1 MKKKLTIQQRLILP
15 IILLGIV
22 ALISNALSVIGI
34 NNVNFNAAEIVD
46 NDMVGLEIL
55 QNIRH
60 TTTNIH
66 KMALSHIVATDYN
79 TMIAVVE
86 QIKEEEVTLE
96 TYLEEYENYVT
107 EDEEAIYAQLLEDY
121 DSFKHALVYL
131 VCASADS
138 KTQDAYAY
146 ANGDVADFGSAMAGD
161 IDELYGAVRART
173 ASARQRLL
181 TVYIISL
188 IIAAA
193 SIAACLTL
201 VFAAIRIIKKYV
213 IRPIKGTVDTLQESS
228 RKLDEVTG
236 EVLKHTRTSEKSAG
250 GLSSLA
256 DSLSMAI
263 QKVANNAT
271 IINSNAE
278 DIKGDVHD
286 MAVECS
292 ALTDYSS
299 AMKIRANE
307 MEAAA
312 QTNTEAIQKKT
323 ADILQVLEEAIEN
336 SKSVDQV
343 NKLTKDI
350 LEISST
356 TNLIA
361 LNASVEAGRAG
372 EAGKGFAVVAAE
384 IKSLANSCG
393 ETAVHIQEV
402 NQIVTNAVHNLS
414 KHSQDMADYLS
425 ETILEEFREFVS
437 SGRKYKEDADYVKEM
452 IDAFNNRTDRLSSSM
467 IEIADS
473 IGSITKAIDEGA
485 TGITGVADSTKSL
498 VEDMADITGRM
509 DTNREIVE
517 ELKKQ
522 MEVFADFYKEVQI
535 PSIFCRQLYKQIFH
549 IE

>member
-452 IDAFNNRTDRLSSSM
+452 IDAFNNRTDRISSSM

-522 MEVFADFYKEVQI
+522 MEVFADF
-535 PSIFCRQLYKQIFH
+535 
-549 IE
+549 